1 VINRDSLPNTSDL
14 PVSFS
19 QNEPLSIDQIIDNAL
34 KQCNNLPESCSPFI
48 TQIMELKNRLSYG
61 RLHLAILGQFNRG
74 KSTFI
79 NALTGFRILPTSVLP
94 ITSVPTFI
102 TYANNL
108 SCTVKFLNNNPDL
121 VITHSVEAISS
132 TLIRYVAEENNPK
145 NELCVRN
152 VEVNCPSPLLE
163 NGTVLIDTPGFGSTY
178 IHNTRSALDALSECD
193 AAIFLV
199 SADPPMTQTEIE
211 FLKQVNKHVPRIFFI
226 LNKIDLLDN
235 LELDKIE
242 QFIREILVKQL
253 DYPLNIPLFRIC
265 ALNGEKAL
273 KQDKT
278 DFNWTNSGM
287 EKVREEI
294 FDFLIREKY
303 FTLSQGLN
311 DKLEDALRGIC
322 TCLQKEIDNHQIP
335 VQLLISE
342 KQELLNQFDSIRI
355 SIDKDISLINIE
367 KEAIQKFLKEQIS
380 SEQKIIIGHLADILV
395 SLLTNVSGNQE
406 SIYSIA
412 KALNR
417 ITNDNLSNTLTV
429 LINKVN
435 KPLRK
440 AIQFHLHE
448 FDRIFETFNKAV
460 HDPEINA
467 IEFHDKIENMEI
479 STERTWQ
486 PENALSE
493 LSLERR
499 WTDRFRN
506 RQSRIARLQQY
517 FTEKIK
523 GIVLKNT
530 ETLEEHLELEIK
542 SAFDKISDTLSERY
556 DKFSIFLDEA
566 VKKKEIA
573 IKERMEK
580 GGKPAAK
587 LKESITAISNIQKL
601 LT

>member
-1 VINRDSLPNTSDL
+1 MINRDSLPNTSDL

-287 EKVREEI
+287 EKVREKI

-311 DKLEDALRGIC
+311 DKLGDALRGIC
-322 TCLQKEIDNHQIP
+322 TCLQKEIDNHHIP

-493 LSLERR
+493 LSLERS

-506 RQSRIARLQQY
+506 RQSRIARLQQH

-523 GIVLKNT
+523 GVVLKNT
-530 ETLEEHLELEIK
+530 ESLEEHLELEIK
-542 SAFDKISDTLSERY
+542 SAFDKISGSLSERY

>member
-1 VINRDSLPNTSDL
+1 MINRDSLPNTSDL

>member
-1 VINRDSLPNTSDL
+1 MINRDSLSKTSDI

-34 KQCNNLPESCSPFI
+34 KQCNSLPESCSPFI
-48 TQIMELKNRLSYG
+48 TQIMDLKNRLSHG

-102 TYANNL
+102 SYGSL
-108 SCTVKFLNNNPDL
+108 SCTVNFFNNNPDL
-121 VITHSVEAISS
+121 VITHSIEAISS
-132 TLIRYVAEENNPK
+132 TLKRYVAEENNPK
-145 NELCVRN
+145 NGLCVKN

-193 AAIFLV
+193 AALFLV

-211 FLKQVNKHVPRIFFI
+211 FLKQVNKYIPRIFFI
-226 LNKIDLLDN
+226 LNKTDLLEKS
-235 LELDKIE
+235 ELDKIE

-273 KQDKT
+273 KQDKS
-278 DFNWTNSGM
+278 DFRWTSSGM
-287 EKVREEI
+287 EKMREEI
-294 FDFLIREKY
+294 LDFLVREKY
-303 FTLSQGLN
+303 FTLSQGLT
-311 DKLEDALRGIC
+311 DKLGDALSGIC

-335 VQLLISE
+335 VQLLVRE
-342 KQELLNQFDSIRI
+342 KQELTNQFEALRK
-355 SIDKDISLINIE
+355 SIDKDLSLINIE
-367 KEAIQKFLKEQIS
+367 KEAIQKFLKEQIF
-380 SEQKIIIGHLADILV
+380 SEQKAIIGHLAEILA
-395 SLLTNVSGNQE
+395 SLLINVSGNQE

-417 ITNDNLSNTLTV
+417 ITNDNLSNLLTV
-429 LINKVN
+429 LITKVN

-448 FDRIFETFNKAV
+448 FDRVFETFEKTV
-460 HDPEINA
+460 HDPEFNA
-467 IEFHDKIENMEI
+467 LEFHEKIEFMEI
-479 STERTWQ
+479 SMERTWQ
-486 PENALSE
+486 PDNALSE
-493 LSLERR
+493 LSLESR

-506 RQSRIARLQQY
+506 RQSRIARLQQH
-517 FTEKIK
+517 FTEKLK
-523 GIVLKNT
+523 EIVLKNT
-530 ETLEEHLELEIK
+530 ESLEEHLELEIK
-542 SAFDKISDTLSERY
+542 SAFDKISGTLTERY
-556 DKFSIFLDEA
+556 GKCLTFLEEA

-573 IKERMEK
+573 IKERMER
-580 GGKPAAK
+580 GGKPAAI
-587 LKESITAISNIQKL
+587 LKESITAISGIQKQ